1 MADEVF
7 GFTIEDIRR
16 IRKAVA
22 FTESFQVQQT
32 MRRPQVPAT
41 AEGINYIVGTLTE
54 DTPFNNT
61 ADITLDD
68 ALDDGTTTITV
79 LGIAFSALDG
89 DKIGALYYPPDEV
102 YHAIWK
108 VCEEVEEEEDEDG
121 GSWGEEGD
129 TEDGGSWA
137 TGSGD
142 LDGGT
147 W

>member
-22 FTESFQVQQT
+22 FTESFQVKQT
-32 MRRPQVPAT
+32 MRRPQMPAT
-41 AEGINYIVGTLTE
+41 AEGISYIVGTLTE
-54 DTPFNNT
+54 DMPFNNT

-68 ALDDGTTTITV
+68 ALDDGTTEITV

-108 VCEEVEEEEDEDG
+108 VCEDVEEEEDEDG
-121 GSWGEEGD
+121 GSAEGGGD
-129 TEDGGSWA
+129 TEDGG
-137 TGSGD
+137 TPEDPDGD

-147 W
+147 P